1 MTPRDLSL
9 PELEQTLFEIGGL
22 LQDPPAADLAPVVGS
37 RLRAEGRAPGRV
49 PVLRRPGWTFGLNWK
64 SAVAAVAAVVVLVAG
79 ILALS
84 PGVRRAV
91 AGWLGL
97 RGVQI
102 EVTPSPL
109 PSTLPSGPQ
118 ALDLGPTF
126 SLPAAQREVGFRI
139 LLPSLPEL
147 GRPDEIHVQPLYI
160 SEQAFLVYRAR
171 PGLPAA
177 AETGVALLV
186 SEFRAEPDEGYYKK
200 VSVGGQSVEFVRVHG
215 EPGFWIAGAHQVSYV
230 DSNGI
235 PIQDTARLA
244 GNVLIWQHGDL
255 TLRIE
260 SSLSEA
266 EVLRIAR
273 SFG

>member
-1 MTPRDLSL
+1 MPRDLPL
-9 PELEQTLFEIGGL
+9 VELERTLFEIGERL
-22 LQDPPAADLAPVVGS
+22 EDPPALDLAAMVGD
-37 RLRAEGRAPGRV
+37 RLRAAG
-49 PVLRRPGWTFGLNWK
+49 RRPSPVRALRGPRSGIGFNWK
-64 SAVAAVAAVVVLVAG
+64 SAVAAVAAVAVLIAG
-79 ILALS
+79 ILAFS

-109 PSTLPSGPQ
+109 PSTIPSGPQ
-118 ALDLGPTF
+118 ALDLGPAF
-126 SLPAAQREVGFRI
+126 ALPAAQREVGFRI
-139 LLPSLPEL
+139 LLPGLPDL
-147 GRPDEIHVQPLYI
+147 AAPDEVHVQPLFI
-160 SEQAFLVYRAR
+160 SEQVFLVYRTR

-177 AETGVALLV
+177 SETGVALLV

-200 VSVGGQSVEFVRVHG
+200 VSVGGGGVEFVRVNG
-215 EPGFWIAGAHQVSYV
+215 EPGYWIEGAHEVAYV
-230 DSNGI
+230 DSDGV

-244 GNVLIWQHGDL
+244 ANVLVWEHGDL

-260 SSLSEA
+260 SSLTKA